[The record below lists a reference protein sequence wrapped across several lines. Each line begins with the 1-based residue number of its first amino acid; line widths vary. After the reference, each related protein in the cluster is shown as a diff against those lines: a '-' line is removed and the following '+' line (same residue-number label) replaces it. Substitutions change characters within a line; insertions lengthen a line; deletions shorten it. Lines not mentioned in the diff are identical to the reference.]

1 MRLLLP
7 VLLCA
12 LIFSGCRK
20 DDLEKQDF
28 EKAILFF
35 NVEGQ
40 LGKTEITRTVDTSRI
55 RLALPTGTDMT
66 AISPS
71 IMVSD
76 GASIQPASGEI
87 INFAAH
93 NNKYT
98 YRVTAK
104 NGATRDWLVEI
115 SLIDNI
121 YDSLVLIPNTG
132 EWDQRLMVFHDT
144 VYNKFL
150 TRFSGWNGGD
160 GCVSIPLPNGNIVW
174 SFQDSFFGEVRQDRA
189 RIDNVFVR
197 NAGFIQ
203 LGRSTAHSSYVQLNP
218 NGQNGKA
225 ATWVTV
231 PGATNGDEKLYWG
244 GPAQV
249 LGNEVQMVMGQL
261 HLINNV
267 LVHQSTDVAVFTL
280 PDMQQKEII
289 QQKYI
294 GGLPFDASLFK
305 ANDGYTYMYTTKAF
319 GICASH
325 VFVARAAGNDITG
338 QWEFYTKNGWTTNQ
352 PADDDLVSI
361 LEDNA
366 TQPNVF
372 EKNGKYYLVSQTTCY
387 GRDIK
392 IWESSSPTGPFTN
405 GRTLYRIPAM
415 YSLPEFITYNA
426 VVHHAISRYGELVI
440 SYNINPTDF
449 WSNFNNPGSA
459 DRYRPYFV
467 RVFHWE

>member
-12 LIFSGCRK
+12 LMINGCK
-20 DDLEKQDF
+20 KNDLENQDF

-40 LGKTEITRTVDTSRI
+40 IGKTEITRGVDESRVK
-55 RLALPTGTDMT
+55 LVMPSTTDMT
-66 AISPS
+66 AIAPT

-76 GASIQPASGEI
+76 GASIEPASGQRV
-87 INFAAH
+87 NFAT
-93 NNKYT
+93 NNNSYT
-98 YRVTAK
+98 YTVRSK
-104 NGATRDWLVEI
+104 NGATRSWEVEI
-115 SLIDNI
+115 TVMDNT
-121 YDSLVLIPNTG
+121 YDSLVLIPNIG
-132 EWDQRLMVFHDT
+132 EWDERLMVFHDT
-144 VYNKFL
+144 VYNNFL
-150 TRFSGWNGGD
+150 TRYTGWNGGD
-160 GCVSIPLPNGNIVW
+160 GCVSIPLPNGNVVW
-174 SFQDSFFGEVRQDRA
+174 SFQDSFFGEVRPDRA
-189 RIDNVFVR
+189 RVDNVFVR

-203 LGRSTAHSSYVQLNP
+203 LGRSTAPASYVQLNP
-218 NGQNGKA
+218 TGGNGKA
-225 ATWVTV
+225 VTWVTV

-249 LGNEVQMVMGQL
+249 VGNEVQMVMGQL

-267 LVHQSTDVAVFTL
+267 LEHQSTDVAVFTL

-289 QQKYI
+289 QNKYT
-294 GGLPFDASLFK
+294 GPLPFDASLFK
-305 ANDGYTYMYTTKAF
+305 GSDGYTYMYTSQGF

-325 VFVARAAGNDITG
+325 VFVARAADNDITG
-338 QWEFYTKNGWTTNQ
+338 TWEFYTKTGWSTTN
-352 PADDDLVSI
+352 PAPEDLASV
-361 LEDNA
+361 LEADA

-387 GRDIK
+387 GLNIK
-392 IWESSSPTGPFTN
+392 IWESSSPTGPFIN
-405 GRTLYRIPAM
+405 GRTLYRIPAK
-415 YSLPEFITYNA
+415 YSLPEFISYNA
-426 VVHHAISRYGELVI
+426 VVHHAISRHGELVI

-467 RVFHWE
+467 RVFNWE

>member
-7 VLLCA
+7 VLFCA
-12 LIFSGCRK
+12 CFIAGCRK
-20 DDLEKQDF
+20 DDLDNQDF

-40 LGKTEITRTVDTSRI
+40 LGKTEIIREVDESRVN
-55 RLALPTGTDMT
+55 LVMPTGTDLT
-66 AISPS
+66 AIAPA

-76 GASIQPASGEI
+76 GATVSPASGQPV
-87 INFAAH
+87 NFAAS
-93 NNKYT
+93 NNSYT
-98 YRVTAK
+98 YKVTAR
-104 NGATRDWLVEI
+104 NGATRDWLVKI
-115 SLIDNI
+115 SVMDNI

-132 EWDQRLMVFHDT
+132 EWEQNLLVFHDT
-144 VYNKFL
+144 VYNNYL
-150 TRFSGWNGGD
+150 TRYSGWNGGD
-160 GCVSIPLPNGNIVW
+160 GCVSIPLPNGNVVW
-174 SFQDSFFGEVRQDRA
+174 SFQDSFFGEVRPDRA

-203 LGRSTAHSSYVQLNP
+203 TGRSTAHSSYIQLNP
-218 NGQNGKA
+218 TGPNGKA

-231 PGATNGDEKLYWG
+231 PGASNGDEQLYWG

-267 LVHQSTDVAVFTL
+267 LEHQSTDVVVFNL
-280 PDMQQKEII
+280 PGMQQKQVI
-289 QQKYI
+289 QNKYT
-294 GGLPFDASLFK
+294 GKLPFDASLFK
-305 ANDGYTYMYTTKAF
+305 CNDGYTYMYTTESY

-325 VFVARAAGNDITG
+325 AFVARAANNDITG
-338 QWEFYTKNGWTTNQ
+338 NWEFYTKNGWSTTN
-352 PADDDLVSI
+352 PANDDLLSV
-361 LEDNA
+361 LDADA

-387 GRDIK
+387 GRDIR
-392 IWESSSPTGPFTN
+392 IWESASPAGPFTN
-405 GRTLYRIPAM
+405 GRTLYRIPAR

-426 VVHHAISRYGELVI
+426 VVHHAISRHGELVI

-467 RVFHWE
+467 RVFNWE